1 MLKTQKVGQGS
12 FPSGSQ
18 IGMNS
23 VEGQIANQECS
34 IGEVAQLL
42 GFLRLGGESTGFPD
56 DSAIKNP
63 IAMAESQEMQ
73 IQSLG
78 WMIPWRR
85 EWNLAV
91 VSPWT

>member
-1 MLKTQKVGQGS
+1 MLKIQKVGQGS

-34 IGEVAQLL
+34 IEEVAELHV
-42 GFLRLGGESTGFPD
+42 FLRLGGESIGFPD
-56 DSAIKNP
+56 DTAVKNLT
-63 IAMAESQEMQ
+63 AMEESQEMQ
-73 IQSLG
+73 VQSLG

-85 EWNLAV
+85 EWKLAV
-91 VSPWT
+91 IIP

>member
-34 IGEVAQLL
+34 IEEA
-42 GFLRLGGESTGFPD
+42 
-56 DSAIKNP
+56 
-63 IAMAESQEMQ
+63 AEAACFFKA
-73 IQSLG
+73 G
-78 WMIPWRR
+78 W
-85 EWNLAV
+85 
-91 VSPWT
+91 